1 MKPNL
6 LRSIANNLFVKDAF
20 YKKIRNYFIGLL
32 GLYTIMGLAG
42 RFSPDGIEIMVQP
55 NTQSV
60 LFNQPVARYQLA
72 SLSQAGQLH
81 ISKPNLIQLSLFPD
95 KFLGIDLITLLCICM
110 GCLLLI
116 LIIPKLQQKMVFRKD
131 ISTLIRMLGFLILF
145 HAIFSVYRLIEY
157 IPNEIGILTNHEFVP
172 VRNFPIYAM
181 AEAYISLVVIE
192 VSNMYKSGMQ
202 LKEEQSLT
210 I

>member
-6 LRSIANNLFVKDAF
+6 FRSIANNLFVEDTF
-20 YKKIRNYFIGLL
+20 YRKIRYYFIGLMS
-32 GLYTIMGLAG
+32 LYIMMGLAG
-42 RFSPDGIEIMVQP
+42 RLNPDGIEITVQP

-60 LFNQPVARYQLA
+60 LFNQRVARYQLV
-72 SLSQAGQLH
+72 SLTQAGQLH
-81 ISKPNLIQLSLFPD
+81 ILKPSLIQWSLFPD

-110 GCLLLI
+110 GCLLII
-116 LIIPKLQQKMVFRKD
+116 LIIPKLQQKMVFHKD

-145 HAIFSVYRLIEY
+145 HAIFSVYRLVEY
-157 IPNEIGILTNHEFVP
+157 IPNEIGILTNHEFEP

-181 AEAYISLVVIE
+181 AEAYISLVVMA
-192 VSNMYKSGMQ
+192 VSYMYKSGMK